1 MASMRE
7 IKSRITATK
16 KTSQITKAMHMV
28 SASKLKK
35 AERAIKGFRPLMYKL
50 RDMIDNL
57 LSGEEL
63 SHPMLV
69 QKEINK
75 TCYILVSSDRGLAGP
90 YNSAVFKAFS
100 KHVNENHQS
109 NEEFSV
115 ATIGFKAFSYV
126 KRMGYTQ
133 LNSEAIN
140 IRDDIQFIDFNDVT
154 DSFIQEYLT
163 DKVNKISVF
172 HNHFINTITQEV
184 VKTDILP
191 ITNGNVKQEESKD
204 NKKGI
209 KKEVKPDNE
218 KGMKL
223 IYSYEPSPQ
232 LIIDHLLPM
241 YVENTLYGIILDA
254 KASEHAARMTAMKS
268 ATDNAEDVIH
278 TLQLH
283 YNRARQAAITIEL
296 TDIIGGANAVN

>member
-35 AERAIKGFRPLMYKL
+35 AEGSMKGFRPLMKRL
-50 RDMIDNL
+50 RTMIDNL
-57 LSGEEL
+57 LETDGI

-69 QKEINK
+69 TRKIKQ

-90 YNSAVFKAFS
+90 YNSSVFKAF
-100 KHVNENHQS
+100 KAYVDEHHPDGD
-109 NEEFSV
+109 FIV
-115 ATIGFKAFSYV
+115 ATIGHKAHSYA
-126 KRMGYTQ
+126 KRMKFNL
-133 LNSEAIN
+133 LNEDPIN
-140 IRDDIQFIDFNDVT
+140 VRDDIQFIDFKEIT
-154 DSFIQEYLT
+154 ELFIKDYLHDNL
-163 DKVNKISVF
+163 DKIVVF
-172 HNHFINTITQEV
+172 YNHFVNTITQRVEHYQL
-184 VKTDILP
+184 LP
-191 ITNGNVKQEESKD
+191 ITNGHSTEEDEEMPK
-204 NKKGI
+204 N
-209 KKEVKPDNE
+209 
-218 KGMKL
+218 GMKL
-223 IYSYEPSPQ
+223 IYNYEPSPQ
-232 LIIDHLLPM
+232 EIINHLLPM

-254 KASEHAARMTAMKS
+254 KASEHASRMTAMKS
-268 ATDNAEDVIH
+268 ATDNAEEVIK